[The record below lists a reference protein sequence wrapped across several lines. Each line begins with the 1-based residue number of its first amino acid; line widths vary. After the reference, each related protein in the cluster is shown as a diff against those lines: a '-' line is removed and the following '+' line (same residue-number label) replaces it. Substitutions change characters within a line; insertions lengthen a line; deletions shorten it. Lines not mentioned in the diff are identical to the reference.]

1 MLGPVVAQILLFF
14 EAVRPQLVR
23 FKTFEEA
30 AFAVDDIITSVIAQ
44 SAGTSQLTCPPST
57 H

>member
-1 MLGPVVAQILLFF
+1 MVAQILLYF

-30 AFAVDDIITSVIAQ
+30 AFAVDDIIAAVISP
-44 SAGTSQLTCPPST
+44 SAGA